1 MIFSIQWHLPTC
13 LYLPR
18 KWCSILHMSKVTFCA
33 QPGFARANVEWREV
47 HQIEAARCN
56 PSLIFEVFFFPTKRR
71 QFRPEKKREKNSVRR
86 FPENVYPFHH
96 SMAGSEESCQNHSK
110 SQVKKDIKFWWLI
123 LIPWQDFKKSLIPRV
138 FAAFHLA
145 ECRDPTWR
153 TPLYIWVCM
162 IYVSIS
168 FYHLLYIH
176 CQFNCWFI
184 DIHSCFR
191 LPDFKFPSSL
201 ANQHLAHWWTWRSS
215 ICPDTSNKTVDGQ
228 NPAATSWGKGSLSEL
243 FTQFLHHPKWCRIL
257 AISAIIASSH
267 WQRKPKWR
275 WQTVSKRN

>member
-1 MIFSIQWHLPTC
+1 MISSILWHLPTWW
-13 LYLPR
+13 YLPR
-18 KWCSILHMSKVTFCA
+18 KCCSILHMSKVTFCA

-56 PSLIFEVFFFPTKRR
+56 PSLIFEAFFFPNKKASVQTRR
-71 QFRPEKKREKNSVRR
+71 NWFSPKKKKREKNSVRR

-153 TPLYIWVCM
+153 TPLYIYMSMYDIC
-162 IYVSIS
+162 IYLILPFTLYTLPVQ
-168 FYHLLYIH
+168 LLVY
-176 CQFNCWFI
+176 
-184 DIHSCFR
+184 SCFR
-191 LPDFKFPSSL
+191 LPHFKFPSSPRQP
-201 ANQHLAHWWTWRSS
+201 APRSLM
-215 ICPDTSNKTVDGQ
+215 D
-228 NPAATSWGKGSLSEL
+228 
-243 FTQFLHHPKWCRIL
+243 L
-257 AISAIIASSH
+257 AILHLS
-267 WQRKPKWR
+267 WYK
-275 WQTVSKRN
+275 